1 MGSGGLS
8 SGGGAFSRNPLLGGL
23 IRPVIRV
30 EEKGKGRESE
40 RKQTWRRVQDDND
53 DNEQWIL
60 DGGVYGGRADNV
72 SLEMDGLR

>member
-1 MGSGGLS
+1 
-8 SGGGAFSRNPLLGGL
+8 LGGL
-23 IRPVIRV
+23 IRPTIKVA
-30 EEKGKGRESE
+30 ESKGKEIGGEGG

-60 DGGVYGGRADNV
+60 DGGVYGSRADNV